1 MSRKSARRV
10 CRTGNV
16 ICTGKP
22 AAGKSFLLYDTLIAK
37 GLVQA
42 ISLPACT
49 RARGQNNV

>member
-1 MSRKSARRV
+1 MSRKSAWRV

-37 GLVQA
+37 GLVPPGDIA
-42 ISLPACT
+42 VRLHHSERT
-49 RARGQNNV
+49 K